1 MPVQGT
7 PTTQLAHELRETIG
21 RLIRRLRAEPGPSVG
36 RMAVLG
42 RLDRDGPASISDL
55 AGRERIRPQSMAQT
69 VHDLESAGLVSRR
82 PDPADGRRAFIELT
96 SAGLDLLQTT
106 RARRE
111 TWLTEALEREFDA
124 DERAV
129 VHEAL
134 ALLSRIADAV
144 GGTQA
149 LMRLPVTGTDVA
161 PGNSH
166 TARAGGVRLPHEDH
180 GMSRRVEVS
189 NWEFSGEGATAF
201 LNLDCQETSNGGL
214 PQIERRPP

>member
-1 MPVQGT
+1 MPVQET
-7 PTTQLAHELRETIG
+7 PTTLLAHELRETIG

-111 TWLTEALEREFDA
+111 TWLTEALERELDA

-134 ALLSRIADAV
+134 ALLSRIADA
-144 GGTQA
+144 
-149 LMRLPVTGTDVA
+149 
-161 PGNSH
+161 
-166 TARAGGVRLPHEDH
+166 
-180 GMSRRVEVS
+180 
-189 NWEFSGEGATAF
+189 
-201 LNLDCQETSNGGL
+201 
-214 PQIERRPP
+214 